1 MKKRIGLLSLILAAV
16 FAVSFTVVV
25 SCTSEPEPTPYY
37 PDDSD
42 DPEYPYYPDNPEYPN
57 PDDPTPDDPNPTPDD
72 PTPDDPNPTPDDPNP
87 TPGGGSVTKPD
98 APTGVSAEQQG
109 STAVPRIYI
118 SWNSVSGATSYNV
131 YRSTSANGSYSK
143 IGESDYAYYYDT
155 KPKNGD
161 NYYKVKAYNSAGL
174 SPYSDY
180 ASYNYDANGYEPCPP
195 TITGSAGSS
204 SITLRWSF
212 PSSSGCGAPT
222 SIVVKAKDP
231 STGSWVEAS
240 DELSGTATTFTFHV
254 SSFENWANASGWI
267 FMSVTGT
274 NSHGSDS
281 KSISYN
287 YIDDKWM

>member
-1 MKKRIGLLSLILAAV
+1 M
-16 FAVSFTVVV
+16 
-25 SCTSEPEPTPYY
+25 TSNWSRRTSKTEPF
-37 PDDSD
+37 
-42 DPEYPYYPDNPEYPN
+42 N
-57 PDDPTPDDPNPTPDD
+57 DD

-195 TITGSAGSS
+195 TKITGTASISGESA
-204 SITLRWSF
+204 SIKLNWTFST
-212 PSSSGCGAPT
+212 SSGCGTPT
-222 SIVVKAKDP
+222 SIHVKVKDP
-231 STGSWVEAS
+231 DSGNGIEVTGSPF
-240 DELSGTATTFTFHV
+240 SGSTTNCTFTLGYLSAWNV
-254 SSFENWANASGWI
+254 GSGWI
-267 FMSVTGT
+267 QFFVGGE
-274 NSHGSDS
+274 NDHGVGKS
-281 KSISYN
+281 KMISYN
-287 YIDDKWM
+287 YLSNQWMGGKEE